1 MFAPLEK
8 LESAAQG
15 MERRPRLCLGALAV
29 LLAIQIGPWFYY
41 SPDGC
46 AYLSLARNIASGEE
60 PAVLGQPRLGIPLG
74 YPLLISPAFWFSER
88 PFLLVSAVNWL
99 LAMVLMLGVYR
110 WLRRQIPEHAVL
122 LTSLI
127 MVNAGLWY
135 HFRRPLKEIAFLAV
149 MVWLTNALQ
158 SLLQGEGRRRII
170 RRGLLGVALLILLL
184 TVRYSGIVLIA
195 GFGVALLLIV
205 SRNAAHRRLIVGTSV
220 VIGLCSLAALGVLIQ
235 FGGDLY
241 LKAFVPASGVLPQVA
256 EGLRLRISEI
266 GRLSLPGMFKSYSG
280 RNEWLHLN
288 MGLYLAILPMIAWGW
303 WQLAWRRRDVLA
315 MTLPFYFVLYVAWPF
330 DQGARFMLPMVP
342 ALVTCLWLG
351 ARPLFPRAAG
361 WTIVL
366 LLMHLGGALGY
377 WIQVDAPRAIARH
390 HDWAELEQLAAEIGA
405 DEAALAVR
413 NFDPSLHAML
423 ELSLDRRLPGPLTG
437 PTAPAEIHWILQPKL
452 TADCIG
458 FQTYRE
464 AGNFHLLARTGGL
477 ATAAPPANR
486 LQSVDRTAAAP
497 GGSATVSALEGDLP
511 RDTRV
516 Q

>member
-1 MFAPLEK
+1 MFVPLEK
-8 LESAAQG
+8 LDSAAQS
-15 MERRPRLCLGALAV
+15 MERHPRLCLGVLAL

-46 AYLSLARNIASGEE
+46 AYLSLARNLACGEE
-60 PAVLGQPRLGIPLG
+60 PAVLGEPRLGIPLG

-88 PFLLVSAVNWL
+88 PFLILSALNWL
-99 LAMVLMLGVYR
+99 LAVVLMLGIYR
-110 WLRRQIPEHAVL
+110 WLGRQIPEHAVL

-149 MVWLTNALQ
+149 MVWLTNVLQ
-158 SLLQGEGRRRII
+158 SLLRGEGRRRII
-170 RRGLLGVALLILLL
+170 RRGLLGISLLVLLL

-195 GFGVALLLIV
+195 GFGVSLLLIV
-205 SRNAAHRRLIVGTSV
+205 SRDAAHRRLIVGTSV

-235 FGGDLY
+235 FGGDIY
-241 LKAFVPASGVLPQVA
+241 LKALLPAPAGVLPQVA
-256 EGLRLRISEI
+256 EGFRLRISEI

-288 MGLYLAILPMIAWGW
+288 MGLYVALLPFIAWGW

-315 MTLPFYFVLYVAWPF
+315 LTLPFYFGLYVAWPF

-342 ALVTCLWLG
+342 VLVTCLWLG
-351 ARPLFPRAAG
+351 ARPVFQKPAG
-361 WTIVL
+361 WTVIL
-366 LLMHLGGALGY
+366 LGMHLIGSLGY

-390 HDWAELEQLAAEIGA
+390 QDWAKLEQLASTIRG
-405 DEAALAVR
+405 DQTALAVR

-437 PTAPAEIHWILQPKL
+437 SAAPDDIRWILQPKQ
-452 TADCIG
+452 TAGCSG
-458 FQTYRE
+458 FRTCRE
-464 AGNFHLLARTGGL
+464 TDGYDLLVRVEPVGGGIRAADRFQPVRRDAASGA
-477 ATAAPPANR
+477 ATASVRGEDRPGETR
-486 LQSVDRTAAAP
+486 LR
-497 GGSATVSALEGDLP
+497 
-511 RDTRV
+511 
-516 Q
+516 